1 VSHADGSDAAASDNS
16 GGASGERSTKR
27 ILVTGAA
34 GFIGSHLSERL
45 LDEGAEVWGLDNF
58 DAFYDPGIKRRNLE
72 GALARPEFHFVEG
85 DIRDGVLLGGLL
97 SDVSFD
103 AVVHLAARPGVRP
116 SLDEP
121 AACFDANVMGTIT
134 LLEAMRVHHVNRL
147 VFGSSSSVYGSRQ
160 ATPFREDDAADRP
173 ASPYAASKRSGE
185 LLCHT
190 YHHLHGL
197 SVCCLRMFTVYGP
210 RQRPDLAI
218 HKFAR
223 FLDHGEPLPLYG
235 DGTSARDYTY
245 VDDIVEGIVR
255 AIDRLASADG
265 GSEFDVVNLGNGD
278 PVRLTNLVEAMSK
291 AFGVTPTVEHLEKQ
305 PGDVP
310 VTCASTDRVRDV
322 LGFEPSTSLAEG
334 LRRFAEWF
342 RARKPIESTVPEVEK
357 RVS

>member
-1 VSHADGSDAAASDNS
+1 MSQSNGADADGTGREPTVETGRDT
-16 GGASGERSTKR
+16 ERV
-27 ILVTGAA
+27 LVTGAA

-45 LDEGAEVWGLDNF
+45 LDEEVQVWGLDNF
-58 DAFYDPGIKRRNLE
+58 DSFYAPNLKRRNLQE
-72 GALARPEFHFVEG
+72 ALSRSGFHFVEG
-85 DIRDGVLLGGLL
+85 DVRDAVLLGGLL

-121 AACFDANVMGTIT
+121 TACFDSNVMGTIT
-134 LLEAMRVHHVNRL
+134 LLEAMRVQHVKRL

-197 SVCCLRMFTVYGP
+197 SVFCLRLFTVYGP

-223 FLDHGEPLPLYG
+223 LLTRGEKLPLYG
-235 DGTSARDYTY
+235 DGTSSRDYTY
-245 VDDIVEGIVR
+245 VDDAVEGIVR
-255 AIDRLASADG
+255 SLGRLERRNEDPQFA
-265 GSEFDVVNLGNGD
+265 VLNLGNGT
-278 PVRLTNLVEAMSK
+278 PIELTDLVDAMAE
-291 AFGVTPTVEHLEKQ
+291 AFGVVPDVEHLDCQ

-310 VTCASTDRVRDV
+310 VTCAATERAREF
-322 LGFEPSTSLAEG
+322 LNFEADISLEEG

-342 RARKPIESTVPEVEK
+342 RAEQTAGSVSPEAET